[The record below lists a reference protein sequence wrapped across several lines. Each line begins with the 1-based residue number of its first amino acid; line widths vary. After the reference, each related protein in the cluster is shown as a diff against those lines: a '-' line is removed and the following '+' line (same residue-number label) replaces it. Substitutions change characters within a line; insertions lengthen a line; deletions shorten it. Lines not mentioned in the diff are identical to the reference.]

1 MADAVEQLDGVVENA
16 EKSIIDIDKV
26 TKTA

>member
-1 MADAVEQLDGVVENA
+1 MADTVEQLDGVVENA
-16 EKSIIDIDKV
+16 EKSIIDIDEV